1 MNLKAATLYQVK
13 DYKNSVLIY
22 YLVVVLVVTFSLIT
36 ISAGDSST
44 FTSTGGIESATS
56 IFLFVAGLNSFRES
70 FLMLMQ
76 NGISRKTM
84 FISRVI
90 SVGILSVIMAII
102 DRILIFLMGLVNTG
116 NDRIEIS
123 GLYEHFFAD
132 HAAGLNALQRG
143 LEGILLA
150 IVLYL
155 ASVAFGYFIT
165 AAYYRMGKASKI
177 AISVGVPVGIFFVLP
192 IIDATMAGG
201 RIFRFIAKVLKLIFG
216 FGEADP
222 YNLILSCFVA
232 FVIFFGLSWLI
243 VRNAVEKN

>member
-1 MNLKAATLYQVK
+1 MNLKTATLYQVK

-22 YLVVVLVVTFSLIT
+22 YLVVVSVVTFFLIT
-36 ISAGDSST
+36 ISVGDSSN

-56 IFLFVAGLNSFRES
+56 IFLFVAGLNSFKES

-90 SVGILSVIMAII
+90 SVGILSVIMACT

-116 NDRIEIS
+116 NGRFEIS
-123 GLYEHFFAD
+123 GLYEHFFAE
-132 HAAGLNALQRG
+132 HAAGRNVLQRG
-143 LEGILLA
+143 VEGILLA

-165 AAYYRMGKASKI
+165 AAYYRMSKALKI
-177 AISVGVPVGIFFVLP
+177 AVSVGVPVGIFLVLP
-192 IIDATMAGG
+192 VIDATVAGG
-201 RIFRFIAKVLKLIFG
+201 RIGRFIAKALRFIFC

-222 YNLILSCFVA
+222 YNLILSCIGVFIV
-232 FVIFFGLSWLI
+232 FFTLSWLL
-243 VRNAVEKN
+243 VRKAVEKN